1 MKFVCLILLQLSL
14 GLFAENINLQIAGLN
29 QLEKENDDTGEL
41 VYKVTG
47 IDPFIVFKNFPEK
60 YDPDKLCV
68 LSFEYQSLQDIDGVL
83 SYFGPP
89 LSEKQVTSSISLL
102 ASPKWKQGSINF
114 KATSSTWKYSSQ
126 FRIDLGSR
134 IGQKFKI
141 RNFKLREF
149 NKSEKEDLAR
159 VQLEL
164 KEDKGRKQIILESL
178 NAVYPVKIDS
188 VKVNSDTITISG
200 TKPEGA
206 WFDLVEV
213 PVFVGPLEWQ
223 SYHRGKLLSVEKS
236 FKVSIPRYH
245 GKRDKLYSR
254 WAVCQDKKRVSHF
267 RYADEILGARKLKK
281 LIPTSKKGTQASW
294 RPNMMN
300 DLVELGVKNLTMNV
314 LINGLIQLIPNKNT
328 EEYQFNG
335 ETFHINKG
343 LKNELDRILNFAKEN
358 EIVVTAILLMRNKQ
372 QGREKEIWE
381 HPDCESGAHYAMPNI
396 NSEEGVKYYTVA
408 LDFLANRYSREDNKY
423 GRISNWIIH
432 NEVDVG
438 VVWTNAGDKL
448 MESYT
453 DLYYR
458 SMRIAHL
465 TTRKYDPHARVF
477 ASFTHY
483 WTKTVNPR
491 YHLPKNML
499 QLLMKMS
506 KKEGDFDWGIAYHP
520 YPKNLRDPVAWK
532 DQNSTFSFNTPLIT
546 FSNLEVLDAWVKKE
560 ENRYKGKVRGVLL
573 SEQGL
578 NSPDY
583 SEKSLHNQAAG
594 FAYFWSK
601 VKNLDS
607 IEAFQYHRWVDH
619 AREGGLLLGL
629 WTLKP
634 GTVIQPDKKKPIW
647 DVFRAAGTSDEAKV
661 FEKYKAAVGV
671 KEWSEVEYKKP
682 ILD

>member
-1 MKFVCLILLQLSL
+1 MKNICVVFLLFV
-14 GLFAENINLQIAGLN
+14 FNICGQPIDLHIQSLN

-47 IDPFIVFKNFPEK
+47 IDPFIIFKNFSQK

-68 LSFEYQSLQDIDGVL
+68 LSFEYQSLQDIDGVQ

-89 LSEKQVTSSISLL
+89 FSEKNVTSSISLL

-114 KATSSTWKYSSQ
+114 KATSSTWKYSSH

-149 NKSEKEDLAR
+149 NQAEKEDLAR
-159 VQLEL
+159 VKEEL
-164 KEDKGRKQIILESL
+164 KNDKKRRELIFKNLSQE
-178 NAVYPVKIDS
+178 YPVKIES
-188 VKVNSDTITISG
+188 VKVNSKSIVISG
-200 TKPEGA
+200 SKPDGA
-206 WFDLVEV
+206 WFELVEV
-213 PVFVGPLEWQ
+213 PVYIGPLNWQ
-223 SYHRGKLLSVEKS
+223 SYNKGKLLSVEKAFS
-236 FKVSIPRYH
+236 ISIPRFE
-245 GKRDKLYSR
+245 GNRDRLYSR
-254 WAVCQDKKRVSHF
+254 WVVFNDKKQVSSF
-267 RYADEILGARKLKK
+267 RYANEIAGARKLPK
-281 LIPTSKKGTQASW
+281 LIPGSKKGTQASW

-300 DLVELGVKNLTMNV
+300 DLVDLGVKNLTMNV
-314 LINGLIQLIPNKNT
+314 LINGLIQLKPNKNT
-328 EEYQFNG
+328 EEYKFNG
-335 ETFHINKG
+335 ETFNINIG

-358 EIVVTAILLMRNKQ
+358 DIVVTAILLMRNKQ
-372 QGREKEIWE
+372 QGRAKEIWE

-396 NSEEGVKYYTVA
+396 NSKEGVKYYSAA
-408 LDFLANRYSREDNKY
+408 LDFLANRYCREDNKY
-423 GRISNWIIH
+423 GRISNWIVH

-448 MESYT
+448 MESFT

-458 SMRIAHL
+458 SMRIVHL

-491 YHLPKNML
+491 YQLPKDML
-499 QLLMKMS
+499 ALLMKMS
-506 KKEGDFDWGIAYHP
+506 KREGDFEWGIAYHP

-546 FSNLEVLDAWVKKE
+546 MYNLEVLDAWVKKD
-560 ENRYKGKVRGVLL
+560 ENKFKGKVRGVLL

-594 FAYFWSK
+594 FAFFWSK

-647 DVFRAAGTSDEAKV
+647 EVFKSAGTDEEAKV
-661 FEKYKAAVGV
+661 FQKYKSTVGV
-671 KEWSEVEYKKP
+671 EDWAELQYKKA

>member
-1 MKFVCLILLQLSL
+1 MKFSILVLLQLCLAAFGQGISL
-14 GLFAENINLQIAGLN
+14 EISGLN

-47 IDPFIVFKNFPEK
+47 IDPHIVFKKIDEK
-60 YDPDKLCV
+60 YDPEKLCV
-68 LSFEYQSLQDIDGVL
+68 LSFEYQSLEGIDGIS

-89 LSEKQVTSSISLL
+89 ISEKQVTSSISLH
-102 ASPKWKQGSINF
+102 ASPKWREGSINF
-114 KATSSTWKYSSQ
+114 KATSSNWQYSTQ
-126 FRIDLGSR
+126 LRLDLGSR
-134 IGQKFKI
+134 LNQKFKL

-149 NKSEKEDLAR
+149 NKAEKEDLAR
-159 VQLEL
+159 VKEEL
-164 KEDKGRKQIILESL
+164 KSDKERQRIILENL
-178 NAVYPVKIDS
+178 AQNYPVKINS
-188 VKVNSDTITISG
+188 VKVNGQSITVTGS
-200 TKPEGA
+200 KPEGA
-206 WFDLVEV
+206 WFELVEV
-213 PVFVGPLEWQ
+213 PIFAGPLSWQ
-223 SYHRGKLLSVEKS
+223 KYNKGKLLDTEKS
-236 FKVSIPRYH
+236 FTITIPRYDK
-245 GKRDKLYSR
+245 KRDRLYSR
-254 WAVCQDKKRVSHF
+254 WVVYSHGKQVSNFHF
-267 RYADEILGARKLKK
+267 ALEIEGARKLKR
-281 LIPTSKKGTQASW
+281 LIPVSKKGTQAAW
-294 RPNMMN
+294 RPNMMQ
-300 DLVELGVKNLTMNV
+300 DLVDLGVKNFTVNV
-314 LINGLIQLIPNKNT
+314 LINNLIKLKPNQNT
-328 EEYQFNG
+328 EEYQLNG
-335 ETFHINKG
+335 HIYNINKG

-358 EIVVTAILLMRNKQ
+358 NIVATAILLMRNKQ
-372 QGREKEIWE
+372 QGKEREIWE

-396 NSEEGVKYYTVA
+396 NSEEGVRYYSAA
-408 LDFLANRYSREDNKY
+408 LDFLANRYCREDNKY
-423 GRISNWIIH
+423 GRISNWIVH

-491 YHLPKNML
+491 YHLPKEML
-499 QLLMKMS
+499 ELLI
-506 KKEGDFDWGIAYHP
+506 KKSRKQGDFEWGIAYHP

-532 DQNSTFSFNTPLIT
+532 DQNSTFSFDTPLIT
-546 FSNLEVLDAWVKKE
+546 MYNLEVLDAWVKKE
-560 ENRYKGKVRGVLL
+560 ENRFNGKVRGVLL

-634 GTVIQPDKKKPIW
+634 GTVIQADNKKPIW
-647 DVFRAAGTSDEAKV
+647 EVFKAAGTADEAKV
-661 FEKYKAAVGV
+661 FQKYKDTVGV
-671 KEWSEVEYKKP
+671 KNWADVEFKQA
-682 ILD
+682 ID